1 MDNRNLSYSSNGVI
15 KVCIKHHVLMVLLR
29 VIKVCIKHHVL
40 MVVLRVITLL
50 LITFKLLLV
59 YTLQILLRGNNII
72 ILPVLEFLR
81 ECGLTSRAAMF
92 LTWSGLNS
100 VNTYIEPYRTQP
112 QRTSQNILE
121 PHSTIQ
127 NIIELHRTI

>member
-15 KVCIKHHVLMVLLR
+15 KVCIKHHVLMVVLR

-72 ILPVLEFLR
+72 ILPVLE
-81 ECGLTSRAAMF
+81 GMWTHLTGGHVPHLVR
-92 LTWSGLNS
+92 
-100 VNTYIEPYRTQP
+100 
-112 QRTSQNILE
+112 SQLCQHI
-121 PHSTIQ
+121 
-127 NIIELHRTI
+127 HRTI